1 MVNRSKRK
9 KHLALLR
16 SSQAPVRKR
25 ILSNKRHFTRVIAR
39 LAVAGAAIVLFVI
52 FGIPLIQD
60 LVSGVDPS
68 LRYTPQVKSE
78 FDIEG
83 TPQSAGSEGLLKSD
97 EIMTAD
103 SGYNI
108 KNDPYMDGD
117 TIIFSSD
124 TDKSNGLF
132 LNTVVL
138 YDTVEDTFTELS
150 GVDQKYDNILE
161 TKLSGHWAVWVDS
174 LVLGGGR
181 ICAYDLSTGEM
192 FVVKEYA
199 YTIPEISLSGDRLAF
214 MQVAGEDAQ
223 RLYLYDL
230 SSREGVT
237 LRLYDAAEKECGAV
251 SLSATDMVW
260 PEYSTGNRSYVQ
272 RLLLSGGEGTFD
284 NPDFGES
291 AYGPKTNGTDIVFT
305 TTRIPEEGDL
315 MLSMDGDVPVKIAE
329 GVLSYEIG
337 TDYVV
342 YMKGEQIYAFGM
354 DSAMQTVEITSEA
367 TRGVL
372 SSVNGNKVCFYD
384 TTDETGSVD
393 IVRFI
398 DLGEING

>member
-39 LAVAGAAIVLFVI
+39 LAVAGTAIVLFVI